1 MTQTT
6 EVLEAVKSGDVARV
20 KKLLSADPGAV
31 NARAESGESAI
42 LLSIYYGH
50 AAIKE
55 LLLASGAELNVFE
68 AAAAGELDKVKSLTT
83 ASPDLVRSFS
93 HDGFTPLHLAA
104 FFGHKAVVGYV
115 LSRGAAVNEISRNPS
130 ALRPI
135 HSAAAH
141 REPAVSLEIARALI
155 AAGAEVN
162 VKQAGGFTPLHSAA
176 LTGRLP
182 LVRALLDAGADAAA
196 RTDSGQT
203 PVSLAASKNHNN
215 VIALLRQRGA
225 KS

>member
-6 EVLEAVKSGDVARV
+6 EMLEAVKSGDVARV
-20 KKLLSADPGAV
+20 KKLLSTDPGVV

-42 LLSIYYGH
+42 LLSLYYGH

-104 FFGHKAVVGYV
+104 FFGQKAVVEHL
-115 LSRGAAVNEISRNPS
+115 LSVGAAVNEISRNPS

-155 AAGAEVN
+155 AADAEVN

-176 LTGRLP
+176 LTGHLP
-182 LVRALLDAGADAAA
+182 LVRALLDADADAAA
-196 RTDSGQT
+196 STDSGQT
-203 PVSLAASKNHNN
+203 PVSLAASKNHKD